1 MRTCRVKAYAKV
13 NLFLDIVGTNN
24 GYHDLDTVVV
34 TVNVFDNVSVTRRK
48 DDKIVLKTGGGLY
61 FVCDNEDNNAYKA
74 AKAFCDAFNTNG
86 VDISISKNIPVGS
99 GLGGSSADI
108 AGVLKAMKKLYGI
121 EEDIKPLAD
130 SLGSDSG
137 YLLTGGYAR
146 LLGRGDK
153 VEPLDIDKKLYILVA
168 PSKGGCNT
176 RECFKEYDSSPLSPV
191 EGGADRLIENLK
203 SNKVVGSD
211 FYNALYP
218 AACRVNDRI
227 LSVYEL
233 IASLSP
239 SAAFMSGS
247 GSSVC
252 AIFETPEL
260 CYWALEKVRKLS
272 RYAFVTETLSSGELK
287 PLPFFRR
294 SLYSL
299 TDADDD

>member
-61 FVCDNEDNNAYKA
+61 YVRDNEDNNAYKA

-137 YLLTGGYAR
+137 YLL
-146 LLGRGDK
+146 
-153 VEPLDIDKKLYILVA
+153 IA

-191 EGGADRLIENLK
+191 AGGADRLIENLK
-203 SNKVVGSD
+203 NNKVVGSD

-272 RYAFVTETLSSGELK
+272 RGAFVTETLSSGELK

>member
-1 MRTCRVKAYAKV
+1 MKTCRVKAYAKV
-13 NLFLDIVGTNN
+13 NLFLDIVGVSD
-24 GYHDLDTVVV
+24 GYHNLDTVVV

-61 FVCDNEDNNAYKA
+61 YVRDNEDNNAYKA
-74 AKAFCDAFNTNG
+74 AKAFCDAYAVNG

-121 EEDIKPLAD
+121 QDDIKPLAD

-146 LLGRGDK
+146 LRGRGDK
-153 VEPLDIDKKLYILVA
+153 VEPLDIDKKLYFLVA

-176 RECFKEYDSSPLSPV
+176 RECFNEYDLSPLLAV
-191 EGGADRLIENLK
+191 EGGSERLIKDLK
-203 SNKVVGSD
+203 NGNIVGAD
-211 FYNALYP
+211 FYNALLP
-218 AACRVNDRI
+218 AACRVNDKI
-227 LSVYEL
+227 SSVYEL
-233 IASLSP
+233 ISSLSP
-239 SAAFMSGS
+239 SAVFLSGS

-252 AIFETPEL
+252 AVFETPEL
-260 CYWALEKVRKLS
+260 CYWALDKVRKVS
-272 RYAFVTETLSSGELK
+272 KGAFVTESLSIDELK
-287 PLPFFRR
+287 PLPFFRH

-299 TDADDD
+299 TDSDSD